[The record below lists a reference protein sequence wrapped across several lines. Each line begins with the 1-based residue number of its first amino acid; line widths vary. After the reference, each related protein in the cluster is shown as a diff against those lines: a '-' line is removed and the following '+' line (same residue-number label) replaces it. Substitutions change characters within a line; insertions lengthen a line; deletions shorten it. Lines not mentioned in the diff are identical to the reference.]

1 MTYHPNE
8 KLVIAHTADSASEAL
23 VIRGLLESAGIH
35 SPGSASSDPFPLN
48 EPPEG
53 THGTEIFVRES
64 QLAEA
69 QKLISDATAKGRSA
83 EATDAGS

>member
-1 MTYHPNE
+1 MTFHPDD
-8 KLVIAHTADSASEAL
+8 KLVIAHTAENVSEAM

-53 THGTEIFVRES
+53 SHGTEIFVRES
-64 QLAEA
+64 QAAEA
-69 QKLISDATAKGRSA
+69 QQIIAQYAKGNAAAADSGA
-83 EATDAGS
+83 